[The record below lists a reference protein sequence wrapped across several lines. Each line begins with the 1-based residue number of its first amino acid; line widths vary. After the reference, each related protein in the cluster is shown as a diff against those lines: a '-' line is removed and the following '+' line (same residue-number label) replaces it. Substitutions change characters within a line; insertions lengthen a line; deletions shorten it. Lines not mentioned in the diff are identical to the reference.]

1 MNRNRKVPENVLAV
15 FSKYQ
20 ANNVRQLKKD
30 EALEMLKAEFGL
42 DNEQAENIFYTFDKN
57 NDNIMSIW
65 EFKMFFDCA
74 GDHAQ
79 EIVQKFRE
87 LDADGSGKLDVEEAR
102 LGLKTLKTATGRVL
116 EDKEIE
122 FFIQTTG
129 TDDNT
134 IDLGH
139 FVNLLHRLKLYNAP
153 PPPAN
158 VKIHA

>member
-1 MNRNRKVPENVLAV
+1 MTFYMMHLCFAVLRENVLAV

-74 GDHAQ
+74 GDQ
-79 EIVQKFRE
+79 YV
-87 LDADGSGKLDVEEAR
+87 
-102 LGLKTLKTATGRVL
+102 
-116 EDKEIE
+116 
-122 FFIQTTG
+122 
-129 TDDNT
+129 
-134 IDLGH
+134 
-139 FVNLLHRLKLYNAP
+139 
-153 PPPAN
+153 
-158 VKIHA
+158 